1 MSMTQALSRV
11 GEIRT
16 EIATLQEL
24 GSPTAGS
31 TVGSTAGTAAGTTA
45 RAADFASVLQTA
57 TGASAGT
64 GSAPGG
70 LAQTLTSL
78 LPALSGTSS
87 GTSTTAAGAAN
98 GAVDGA
104 AAAGPTSRPEAA
116 RSASAGSGTGDAVVE
131 TAKEYLGTPYVW
143 GGESLAEGGLD
154 CSGLVYLSYSQHGVK
169 LPRVARDMMREGTEI
184 PSLAE
189 ARPGDLII
197 QRGGRHVGLYLGD
210 GQMIHSPRP
219 GKTVEIASITDDR
232 VTTIRRVVG

>member
-16 EIATLQEL
+16 QIATLQEL
-24 GSPTAGS
+24 GAPSATSTTGASTGATTGS
-31 TVGSTAGTAAGTTA
+31 STGASTTA
-45 RAADFASVLQTA
+45 RAADFATALQTA
-57 TGASAGT
+57 AGAGPT
-64 GSAPGG
+64 SAPGG

-78 LPALSGTSS
+78 LPALSGASS
-87 GTSTTAAGAAN
+87 GTTTAGGAGTAAAGAAPR
-98 GAVDGA
+98 AEA
-104 AAAGPTSRPEAA
+104 PRPAGTP
-116 RSASAGSGTGDAVVE
+116 SGTGDAVVE
-131 TAKEYLGTPYVW
+131 TAKKYLGTPYVW

-189 ARPGDLII
+189 ARPGDLVI

-210 GQMIHSPRP
+210 GQMIHSPQP
-219 GKTVEIASITDDR
+219 GRTVEIASITDDR
-232 VTTIRRVVG
+232 VTTIRRVVD

>member
-16 EIATLQEL
+16 EIASLQEI
-24 GSPTAGS
+24 GAPAATAGS
-31 TVGSTAGTAAGTTA
+31 RASTGADATA
-45 RAADFASVLQTA
+45 RAADFASALQTA
-57 TGASAGT
+57 AGT
-64 GSAPGG
+64 SASGGG
-70 LAQTLTSL
+70 LAQTLTSM

-87 GTSTTAAGAAN
+87 GTAKAGATSGTA
-98 GAVDGA
+98 GTA
-104 AAAGPTSRPEAA
+104 AAAEGAA
-116 RSASAGSGTGDAVVE
+116 RTAPSSRAQASGAGSGTGAAAVE
-131 TAKEYLGTPYVW
+131 TAKKYLGTPYVW

-169 LPRVARDMMREGTEI
+169 LPRVARDMMREGTQV

-197 QRGGRHVGLYLGD
+197 QRGGRHVGMYLGD

-232 VTTIRRVVG
+232 VTTIRRVVD